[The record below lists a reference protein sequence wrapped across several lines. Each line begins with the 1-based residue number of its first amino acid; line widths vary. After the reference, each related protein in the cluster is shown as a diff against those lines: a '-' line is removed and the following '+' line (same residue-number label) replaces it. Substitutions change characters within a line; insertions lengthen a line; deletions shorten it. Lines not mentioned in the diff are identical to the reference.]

1 MMLSVHSSLSSP
13 TPQKESRRW
22 VRRKIEERAKGKRGN
37 HNIMFAQSFVVGFM
51 FCFVL
56 LLFCQEPGMIVLLM
70 SLSFHIPIVDDSQY
84 ILPVLSIDIS
94 PPPQTAVD
102 IQ

>member
-1 MMLSVHSSLSSP
+1 MLGVHSSLSSP
-13 TPQKESRRW
+13 NPQKESRRW
-22 VRRKIEERAKGKRGN
+22 VRRKTEGRVNGKRGN
-37 HNIMFAQSFVVGFM
+37 HNVTFAQSFVVEFV

-56 LLFCQEPGMIVLLM
+56 LIFCQEPGMTVLLM
-70 SLSFHIPIVDDSQY
+70 SLSFHVPVVGDSQY

-94 PPPQTAVD
+94 LPPQTVVD